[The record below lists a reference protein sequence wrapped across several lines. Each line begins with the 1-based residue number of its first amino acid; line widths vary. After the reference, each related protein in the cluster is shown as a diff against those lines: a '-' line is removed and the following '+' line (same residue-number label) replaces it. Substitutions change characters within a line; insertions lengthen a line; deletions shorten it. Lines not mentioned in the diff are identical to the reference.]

1 MTKKMKTNKGQAGF
15 SLIEL
20 LIVVAIIGIIAA
32 IAIPNLLASRR
43 AANEGSAQSSMRT
56 IHSSQAVYQATA
68 GNGSFGTLADL
79 DTQDLVDGILGAGT
93 KSGYT
98 FACPA
103 ANVVAAAVGPPAVQ
117 STFYATAVPL
127 DTAAVTRT
135 GNRAFTIAEDGILR
149 GKVSDTAAASHAA
162 ATTDATWP
170 PLGN

>member
-1 MTKKMKTNKGQAGF
+1 MTTKRQAGF

-32 IAIPNLLASRR
+32 IAIPNLLASKR

-68 GNGSFGTLADL
+68 GNGQFGTLAQML
-79 DTQDLVDGILGAGT
+79 GQNLVDSVLGAGT

-103 ANVVAAAVGPPAVQ
+103 GNLDAGPPA
-117 STFYATAVPL
+117 TFFATAIPAN
-127 DTAAVTRT
+127 TAAVTRT
-135 GNRAFTIAEDGILR
+135 GNRSFTIAEDGILR
-149 GKVSDTAAASHAA
+149 GKVTDTAAADHAE
-162 ATTDATWP
+162 ATTAATWP

>member
-1 MTKKMKTNKGQAGF
+1 MNTKRQAGF

-32 IAIPNLLASRR
+32 IAIPNLLASKR

-56 IHSSQAVYQATA
+56 IHSSEAVYQATA
-68 GNGSFGTLADL
+68 GNGSFGTLANL
-79 DTQDLVDGILGAGT
+79 LGQNLVDSVLGAGS

-98 FACPA
+98 FDCGA
-103 ANVVAAAVGPPAVQ
+103 ANVVLAAAGPPAVQ
-117 STFYATAVPL
+117 STFFATAVPL

-135 GNRAFTIAEDGILR
+135 GNRSFTIAEDGILR
-149 GKVSDTAAASHAA
+149 GKVTDTAAADHAA
-162 ATTDATWP
+162 ATTNATWP